1 MTRSVR
7 SWRAFAAIALLL
19 SGPPAIARDTLP
31 PLQPARTGVD
41 IYVAQAAQRFG
52 IPAHWIWAVIRV
64 ESAGYVRATSPA
76 GAMGLMQIMPATW
89 AALRNRYSLGTDPYE
104 PQDNILAGAAY
115 LREMHDL
122 YGPTGMLAAYNAGPG
137 RYEDYLLRGRA
148 LPQETL
154 AYMARFAP
162 MISAS
167 GTAPGAFTLPVPSV
181 HWTQASLFAQPSSSR
196 QGRGDTGM
204 AEPAKAPDNRMT
216 TPASPLIR
224 TGLSATATGLFVPL
238 TGPKRP

>member
-1 MTRSVR
+1 MTRAVR

-19 SGPPAIARDTLP
+19 SDPPAIARDMP
-31 PLQPARTGVD
+31 PLLQPARTGID
-41 IYVAQAAQRFG
+41 IYVAETAQRFG

-89 AALRNRYSLGTDPYE
+89 AASRNRYSLGTDPYE

-115 LREMHDL
+115 LREMHDR
-122 YGPTGMLAAYNAGPG
+122 YGPIGMIAAYNAGPG

-154 AYMARFAP
+154 AYMARLAP
-162 MISAS
+162 MIGAS
-167 GTAPGAFTLPVPSV
+167 GTDPGAFTLPVPSI
-181 HWTQASLFAQPSSSR
+181 HWTQASLFSRPSNST
-196 QGRGDTGM
+196 QGRRDTGM
-204 AEPAKAPDNRMT
+204 AEPVKAPDNRMT
-216 TPASPLIR
+216 TPASPLIG
-224 TGLSATATGLFVPL
+224 TGLSAAATGLFVPL
-238 TGPKRP
+238 SGPKRP